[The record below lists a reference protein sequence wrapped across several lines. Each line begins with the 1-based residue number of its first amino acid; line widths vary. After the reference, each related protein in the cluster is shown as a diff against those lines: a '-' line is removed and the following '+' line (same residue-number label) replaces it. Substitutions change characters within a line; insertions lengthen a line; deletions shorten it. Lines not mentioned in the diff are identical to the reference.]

1 VYASPALN
9 RLLSDCADAVA
20 AVRAGRSL
28 TEVLAEVAPT
38 ARPGVQALT
47 FHVMRWMGS
56 ADAVRARLAS
66 KTPPPRVDSLLITAI
81 ALLWPEADPPYPD
94 HTLVDQAVT
103 AARERTPAAAAF
115 VNAVLRRFLRERA
128 TLVAAAQQDPVS
140 AWNHPAWWVERLRRD
155 WPAQWQDHLRVAN
168 SHPPMTL
175 RVNARRQTVGDYV
188 RLLERQGQRAWPLA
202 APELGGQALQLAR
215 PCPVQRLPGFADGW
229 VSVQDAAAQ
238 RAAPLLLS
246 GGAGGSPLPPGAR
259 VLDACAAPGGK
270 TAHLLEAADLEVTAL
285 DSDPQRLARVKET
298 LDRLGLSARLQVAD
312 ARQTAKWWD
321 GKPFDAI
328 LLDAPCS
335 ASGIVR
341 RHPDVRWL
349 RRPQD
354 ISTLARTQDE
364 LLTALWP
371 LLKPGGRLVYAT
383 CSVFLA
389 EGRQRIDAFLQRPQA
404 AGARLD
410 PASPGHL
417 PPLIDNPQAA
427 PAASSGVSGDGFY
440 YALLHRPP

>member
-1 VYASPALN
+1 MYASPALN

-56 ADAVRARLAS
+56 ADAVRARLAP

-175 RVNARRQTVGDYV
+175 RVNARRQTVADYV

-202 APELGGQALQLAR
+202 APALGGQALQLAR

-410 PASPGHL
+410 PTSPGHL

-427 PAASSGVSGDGFY
+427 SAASSGVSGDGFY

>member
-1 VYASPALN
+1 MRGARRWPTMCACWSVRASAPGRWSPPSWGARRCSWRGLARCSGCPAL
-9 RLLSDCADAVA
+9 
-20 AVRAGRSL
+20 
-28 TEVLAEVAPT
+28 PT
-38 ARPGVQALT
+38 A
-47 FHVMRWMGS
+47 GS
-56 ADAVRARLAS
+56 RC
-66 KTPPPRVDSLLITAI
+66 
-81 ALLWPEADPPYPD
+81 
-94 HTLVDQAVT
+94 
-103 AARERTPAAAAF
+103 RTP
-115 VNAVLRRFLRERA
+115 R
-128 TLVAAAQQDPVS
+128 PS
-140 AWNHPAWWVERLRRD
+140 A
-155 WPAQWQDHLRVAN
+155 
-168 SHPPMTL
+168 
-175 RVNARRQTVGDYV
+175 
-188 RLLERQGQRAWPLA
+188 
-202 APELGGQALQLAR
+202 
-215 PCPVQRLPGFADGW
+215 
-229 VSVQDAAAQ
+229 
-238 RAAPLLLS
+238 
-246 GGAGGSPLPPGAR
+246 
-259 VLDACAAPGGK
+259 DACAAPGGK

-383 CSVFLA
+383 CSVFVA

-417 PPLIDNPQAA
+417 PPLIDNPQTAS
-427 PAASSGVSGDGFY
+427 AASSGVSGDGFY
-440 YALLHRPP
+440 YALLHRSP

>member
-1 VYASPALN
+1 MYASPALN

-28 TEVLAEVAPT
+28 TEVLAGVPPA
-38 ARPGVQALT
+38 ARPGVQALA

-56 ADAVRARLAS
+56 AEAVRALLVPR
-66 KTPPPRVDSLLITAI
+66 TPPPRVESLLIAAI
-81 ALLWPEADPPYPD
+81 ALLWPDVDPPYPD

-128 TLVAAAQQDPVS
+128 ALVAAAQQDPVA

-175 RVNARRQTVGDYV
+175 RVNARRQTVDEYV
-188 RLLERQGQRAWPLA
+188 RLLERQGQRAWPLPA
-202 APELGGQALQLAR
+202 AELGGQALQLAR
-215 PCPVQRLPGFADGW
+215 PCPVQRLPGFAQGW

-238 RAAPLLLS
+238 RAAPLLLN
-246 GGAGGSPLPPGAR
+246 GGTDGKPLPPGAR

-270 TAHLLEAADLEVTAL
+270 TAHLLEAADLDVTAL
-285 DSDPQRLARVKET
+285 DSDPQRLARVQET
-298 LDRLGLSARLQVAD
+298 LDRLGLKACLQVAD
-312 ARQTAKWWD
+312 ARQTARWWD

-354 ISTLARTQDE
+354 ISTLARTQEE
-364 LLTALWP
+364 LLNALWP

-383 CSVFLA
+383 CSVFQA
-389 EGRQRIDAFLQRPQA
+389 EGRQQIDAFLQRPQA

-410 PASPGHL
+410 AASPGHL
-417 PPLIDNPQAA
+417 PPLIDNPQALS
-427 PAASSGVSGDGFY
+427 AASSGASGDGFY
-440 YALLHRPP
+440 YALIHRPS